1 MVEMNIKELY
11 EVGTTFET
19 AIGQGTKSERAR
31 IPKNYSRINF
41 PEDMINTLVNY
52 DKEINFLV
60 AGEIWC
66 PDFQLNATVL
76 KKFTELNNNFD
87 MSIISMGRG
96 KKFVFP
102 ILGVENMKFPLIL
115 VLDKEFNI
123 LGTFEERPNVVH
135 EVSNFEDIKLDYYK
149 GRYLIDSAYE
159 FIDIM
164 NKAK

>member
-115 VLDKEFNI
+115 VLDKKGALQYIN
-123 LGTFEERPNVVH
+123 LLSRPKSLTN
-135 EVSNFEDIKLDYYK
+135 
-149 GRYLIDSAYE
+149 
-159 FIDIM
+159 
-164 NKAK
+164 

>member
-1 MVEMNIKELY
+1 MVEMSIKELF

-41 PEDMINTLVNY
+41 SDDIINALTSFY
-52 DKEINFLV
+52 KEINFLV

-87 MSIISMGRG
+87 MSIISMGRC

-102 ILGVENMKFPLIL
+102 ILGVDNMKFPVIL
-115 VLDKEFNI
+115 VLDKEFNV
-123 LGTFEERPNVVH
+123 LGTFEERPKVVRA
-135 EVSNFEDIKLDYYK
+135 VSNFEDIKLDYYK

>member
-1 MVEMNIKELY
+1 MVEMNIKELF

-41 PEDMINTLVNY
+41 SEDITNTLTSFN
-52 DKEINFLV
+52 KEIKFLV

-87 MSIISMGRG
+87 MSIISMGRC
-96 KKFVFP
+96 KKFLFP
-102 ILGVENMKFPLIL
+102 ILGIENMKFPVIL

-123 LGTFEERPNVVH
+123 LGAFEERPKAVH
-135 EVSNFEDIKLDYYK
+135 DVSNFDDIKLDYYK

-164 NKAK
+164 NKSK

>member
-66 PDFQLNATVL
+66 PDFQLNSTVL

>member
-1 MVEMNIKELY
+1 
-11 EVGTTFET
+11 
-19 AIGQGTKSERAR
+19 
-31 IPKNYSRINF
+31 
-41 PEDMINTLVNY
+41 MINTLVNY

-66 PDFQLNATVL
+66 PDFQLNSTVL

-123 LGTFEERPNVVH
+123 LGIFEERPNVVH

>member
-11 EVGTTFET
+11 EIGTTFET

-52 DKEINFLV
+52 NKEINFLV

-76 KKFTELNNNFD
+76 KKFTELNSNFD

-115 VLDKEFNI
+115 VLDKEFNV
-123 LGTFEERPNVVH
+123 LGTFEERPKVVH
-135 EVSNFEDIKLDYYK
+135 QVSNFEDIKLDYYK
-149 GRYLIDSAYE
+149 GRYLIDSAHE
-159 FIDIM
+159 FIDII

>member
-11 EVGTTFET
+11 EVGTTFEK

>member
-1 MVEMNIKELY
+1 MNEL
-11 EVGTTFET
+11 EFLK
-19 AIGQGTKSERAR
+19 I
-31 IPKNYSRINF
+31 IRINF

-66 PDFQLNATVL
+66 PDFQLNSTVL

-123 LGTFEERPNVVH
+123 LGIFEERPNVVH

>member
-66 PDFQLNATVL
+66 PDFQLNSTVL

-123 LGTFEERPNVVH
+123 LGIFEERPNLVH

>member
-135 EVSNFEDIKLDYYK
+135 EVSNFQDIKLDYYK

>member
-1 MVEMNIKELY
+1 MVEMSIKELF

-41 PEDMINTLVNY
+41 SDDIINALTSF

-87 MSIISMGRG
+87 MSIISMGRC

-102 ILGVENMKFPLIL
+102 ILGVDNMKFPVVL
-115 VLDKEFNI
+115 VLDKEFNV
-123 LGTFEERPNVVH
+123 LGTFEERPKVVRA
-135 EVSNFEDIKLDYYK
+135 VSNFEDIKLDYYK

>member
-11 EVGTTFET
+11 EVGITFET

>member
-1 MVEMNIKELY
+1 
-11 EVGTTFET
+11 
-19 AIGQGTKSERAR
+19 
-31 IPKNYSRINF
+31 
-41 PEDMINTLVNY
+41 
-52 DKEINFLV
+52 
-60 AGEIWC
+60 
-66 PDFQLNATVL
+66 
-76 KKFTELNNNFD
+76 

-123 LGTFEERPNVVH
+123 LGIFEERPNVVH

>member
-1 MVEMNIKELY
+1 MVEMSIKELF

-41 PEDMINTLVNY
+41 SDDIINALTSF

-87 MSIISMGRG
+87 MSIISMGRC

-102 ILGVENMKFPLIL
+102 ILGVDNMKFPVIL
-115 VLDKEFNI
+115 VLDKEFNV
-123 LGTFEERPNVVH
+123 LGTFEERPKVVRA
-135 EVSNFEDIKLDYYK
+135 VSNFEDIKLDYYK

>member
-19 AIGQGTKSERAR
+19 AIGQGPKSERAR

-66 PDFQLNATVL
+66 PDFQLNSTVL

-123 LGTFEERPNVVH
+123 LGIFEERPNVVH

>member
-1 MVEMNIKELY
+1 MVEMSIKELF

-41 PEDMINTLVNY
+41 SDDIINALTSF

-87 MSIISMGRG
+87 MSIISMGRC

-102 ILGVENMKFPLIL
+102 ILGVDNMKFPVVL
-115 VLDKEFNI
+115 VLDKEFNV
-123 LGTFEERPNVVH
+123 LGTFEGRPKVVRA
-135 EVSNFEDIKLDYYK
+135 VSNFEDIKLDYYK

>member
-123 LGTFEERPNVVH
+123 LGIFEERPNVVH

>member
-66 PDFQLNATVL
+66 PDFQLNSTVL

-123 LGTFEERPNVVH
+123 LGIFEERPNVVH
-135 EVSNFEDIKLDYYK
+135 EVSNFEDIKIDYYK

>member
-1 MVEMNIKELY
+1 MVEMNIKELF

-19 AIGQGTKSERAR
+19 AVGQGTKSERAR

-41 PEDMINTLVNY
+41 PEDMINTLTSF

-87 MSIISMGRG
+87 MSVISMGRC
-96 KKFVFP
+96 KKFIFP
-102 ILGVENMKFPLIL
+102 ILGVENMRFPVIL

-123 LGTFEERPNVVH
+123 LGTFEERPKVVC
-135 EVSNFEDIKLDYYK
+135 EISNFEDIKLDYYK
-149 GRYLIDSAYE
+149 GRYLVDSAYE
-159 FIDIM
+159 FIYIM

>member
-135 EVSNFEDIKLDYYK
+135 EVYNFEDIKLDYYK

>member
-19 AIGQGTKSERAR
+19 AIGQGTKSELAR

>member
-19 AIGQGTKSERAR
+19 AIGGGTKSERSR
-31 IPKNYSRINF
+31 IPKNYSRIKF
-41 PEDMINTLVNY
+41 PEEMINTLVNY

-76 KKFTELNNNFD
+76 KKFIELNNNFD
-87 MSIISMGRG
+87 MSIISMGRC

-102 ILGVENMKFPLIL
+102 ILEVENMKFPVIL
-115 VLDKEFNI
+115 VLDKEFNV
-123 LGTFEERPNVVH
+123 LGIFEERPKVVH
-135 EVSNFEDIKLDYYK
+135 EISNFEDIKLDYYK
-149 GRYLIDSAYE
+149 GKYLIDSAYE

>member
-1 MVEMNIKELY
+1 MVGMNIKELY
-11 EVGTTFET
+11 DVGNTFES
-19 AIGQGTKSERAR
+19 IVGQGTKSERAR

-41 PEDMINTLVNY
+41 TEDIVNY
-52 DKEINFLV
+52 LSSFDKEINFLI

-76 KKFTELNNNFD
+76 KKFTEINSNFD
-87 MSIISMGRG
+87 MSVISMSRG
-96 KKFVFP
+96 KKFLFP
-102 ILGVENMKFPLIL
+102 ILNVENMKFPVIV

-135 EVSNFEDIKLDYYK
+135 DVSNFEDIKLDYYK
-149 GRYLIDSAYE
+149 GKYLIDSAYE

>member
-66 PDFQLNATVL
+66 PDFQLNSTVL

-123 LGTFEERPNVVH
+123 LGIFEERPNVVH

>member
-1 MVEMNIKELY
+1 MVEMSIKELF

-41 PEDMINTLVNY
+41 SDDIINALTSF

-87 MSIISMGRG
+87 MSIISMGRC

-102 ILGVENMKFPLIL
+102 ILGVDNMKFPVIL
-115 VLDKEFNI
+115 VLDKEFNV
-123 LGTFEERPNVVH
+123 LGTFEERPKVVRA
-135 EVSNFEDIKLDYYK
+135 VSNFEDIKLDYYK
-149 GRYLIDSAYE
+149 GRYLIDSA
-159 FIDIM
+159 
-164 NKAK
+164 

>member
-1 MVEMNIKELY
+1 MVEMSIKELF

-41 PEDMINTLVNY
+41 SDDIINALTSF

-76 KKFTELNNNFD
+76 KKFTELNSNFD
-87 MSIISMGRG
+87 MSIISMGRC

-102 ILGVENMKFPLIL
+102 ILGVDNMKFPVIL
-115 VLDKEFNI
+115 VLDKEFNV
-123 LGTFEERPNVVH
+123 LGTFEERPKVVRA
-135 EVSNFEDIKLDYYK
+135 VSNFEDIKLDYYK

>member
-102 ILGVENMKFPLIL
+102 ILGIENMRFPLIL

-123 LGTFEERPNVVH
+123 LGTFEERPKVVH